1 MKTYLYLENYLY
13 INKLIYEIVLK
24 KENMRS
30 KLFNQIRSYTVMVI
44 GLSLYAFGITA
55 FLIPLK
61 IAGGGV
67 TGISML
73 VYYATGFGTGYTY
86 FIINI
91 FLILIAIKVLGAN
104 FGIKTIFS
112 MSIIAVL
119 LNVMQNYVTHPILS
133 DMFLSSVLSGILGG
147 VGIGLIF
154 NEGGSTGGTDIIAMI
169 INKYRNISPGRI
181 IMYCDVII
189 IASSFI
195 VLRSVEKLVYGY
207 VSMWVVAYSI
217 DAFLTGA
224 QQSVQLFIVSDKYE
238 QIANFIN
245 NESRRGL
252 TIFDGTGWYTRQ
264 NVKVIMTVVRKR
276 ESPEIFRKIKEL
288 DPNAFISLNSVMG
301 VYGKGFDQL
310 KY

>member
-1 MKTYLYLENYLY
+1 MN
-13 INKLIYEIVLK
+13 
-24 KENMRS
+24 S
-30 KLFNQIRSYTVMVI
+30 KLFNQIRSYTVMLI
-44 GLSLYAFGITA
+44 GLALYAFGITA

-73 VYYATGFGTGYTY
+73 IYYATGFGTGYTY

-91 FLILIAIKVLGAN
+91 FLVLIAIKVLGVN

-119 LNVMQNYVTHPILS
+119 LTVMQRFVTEPILK

-189 IASSFI
+189 IAASFI
-195 VLRSVEKLVYGY
+195 VLQSMEKLVYGY
-207 VSMWVVAYSI
+207 VSMWVVSYSI

-238 QIANFIN
+238 QIADFIN
-245 NESRRGL
+245 KESRRGL
-252 TIFDGTGWYTRQ
+252 TVFDGTGWYTKQ
-264 NVKVIMTVVRKR
+264 NVQVIMTVVRQR
-276 ESPEIFRKIKEL
+276 ESPEIFQKIKQI
-288 DPNAFISLNSVMG
+288 DPEAFISLSKVMG
-301 VYGKGFDQL
+301 VYGRGFDKL

>member
-1 MKTYLYLENYLY
+1 MS
-13 INKLIYEIVLK
+13 
-24 KENMRS
+24 S
-30 KLFNQIRSYTVMVI
+30 KILTQVRSYTVMVI
-44 GLSLYAFGITA
+44 GLALYSFGVTA

-61 IAGGGV
+61 IAAGGV

-91 FLILIAIKVLGAN
+91 FLVILAIKVLGAN
-104 FGIKTIFS
+104 FGLKTIFS
-112 MSIIAVL
+112 MSIIAIL
-119 LNVMQNYVTHPILS
+119 LNVMQTYITEPILN
-133 DMFLSSVLSGILGG
+133 DMFLSAVLSGILGG

-169 INKYRNISPGRI
+169 VNKYRNISPGRI

-189 IASSFI
+189 IASSFF
-195 VLRSVEKLVYGY
+195 VLESVEKLVYGY

-224 QQSVQLFIVSDKYE
+224 QQSVQLFIVSEKYE
-238 QIANFIN
+238 QIADFIN
-245 NESRRGL
+245 LQARRGL

-310 KY
+310 KH

>member
-1 MKTYLYLENYLY
+1 MTAKIFL
-13 INKLIYEIVLK
+13 
-24 KENMRS
+24 
-30 KLFNQIRSYTVMVI
+30 QIRSYTVMII
-44 GLSLYAFGITA
+44 GLALYAFGITA
-55 FLIPLK
+55 FLIPLM

-73 VYYATGFGTGYTY
+73 IYYATGFGTGYTY
-86 FIINI
+86 FLINVVLVI
-91 FLILIAIKVLGAN
+91 IAIKVLGVN
-104 FGIKTIFS
+104 FGLKTIFS
-112 MSIIAVL
+112 MSIIAIML
-119 LNVMQNYVTHPILS
+119 TVMQNFVTEPILK

-195 VLRSVEKLVYGY
+195 VLHSVEKLVYGY
-207 VSMWVVAYSI
+207 VTMWVVSYSI

-224 QQSVQLFIVSDKYE
+224 QQSVQLFIVSEKYE

-252 TIFDGTGWYTRQ
+252 TIIDGTGWYTGR
-264 NVKVIMTVVRKR
+264 NVKVIMTVVRQR

-288 DPNAFISLNSVMG
+288 DPDAFISLNKVMG
-301 VYGKGFDQL
+301 VYGKGFDKL

>member
-1 MKTYLYLENYLY
+1 
-13 INKLIYEIVLK
+13 
-24 KENMRS
+24 MRS
-30 KLFNQIRSYTVMVI
+30 KLLMQIRSYTVMVI
-44 GLSLYAFGITA
+44 GLALYSFGITA

-61 IAGGGV
+61 IAAGGV

-73 VYYATGFGTGYTY
+73 VFYATGFGTGYTY

-91 FLILIAIKVLGAN
+91 FLVILAIKVLGAS
-104 FGIKTIFS
+104 FGLKTIFS
-112 MSIIAVL
+112 MTIITIML
-119 LNVMQNYVTHPILS
+119 TLMQAYFTKPILN
-133 DMFLSSVLSGILGG
+133 DMFLSAVLSGILGG
-147 VGIGLIF
+147 IGIGLIF
-154 NEGGSTGGTDIIAMI
+154 NEGGSTGGTDIVAMI

-189 IASSFI
+189 IASSYL
-195 VLRSVEKLVYGY
+195 VLESVEKLVYGY

-224 QQSVQLFIVSDKYE
+224 QQSVQLFIVSEKYE
-238 QIANFIN
+238 QIADFIN
-245 NESRRGL
+245 LESRRGL

-301 VYGKGFDQL
+301 VYGKGFDKL

>member
-1 MKTYLYLENYLY
+1 MT
-13 INKLIYEIVLK
+13 
-24 KENMRS
+24 S
-30 KLFNQIRSYTVMVI
+30 KIFLLIRSYTVMVI
-44 GLSLYAFGITA
+44 GLALYAFGITA

-73 VYYATGFGTGYTY
+73 IFYATGFGTGYTY
-86 FIINI
+86 FIINV
-91 FLILIAIKVLGAN
+91 FLVIIAIKVLGVN
-104 FGIKTIFS
+104 FGLKTIFS
-112 MSIIAVL
+112 MSIIAIML
-119 LNVMQNYVTHPILS
+119 TVMQNFVTEPLLK

-195 VLRSVEKLVYGY
+195 VLHSVEKLVYGY
-207 VSMWVVAYSI
+207 VAMWVVAYSI

-224 QQSVQLFIVSDKYE
+224 QQSVQLFIVSEKYE

-245 NESRRGL
+245 SESRRGL
-252 TIFDGTGWYTRQ
+252 TIFEGTGWYTGR
-264 NVKVIMTVVRKR
+264 NVKVIMTVVRQR

-288 DPNAFISLNSVMG
+288 DPEAFISLNKVMG
-301 VYGKGFDQL
+301 VYGKGFDKL

>member
-1 MKTYLYLENYLY
+1 
-13 INKLIYEIVLK
+13 
-24 KENMRS
+24 MRS
-30 KLFNQIRSYTVMVI
+30 KIFLRIRSYTVMII
-44 GLSLYAFGITA
+44 GLALYAFGITA

-73 VYYATGFGTGYTY
+73 IYYATGFGTGYTY
-86 FIINI
+86 FLINVVLVI
-91 FLILIAIKVLGAN
+91 IAIKVLGVN
-104 FGIKTIFS
+104 FGLKTIFS
-112 MSIIAVL
+112 MSIIAVM
-119 LNVMQNYVTHPILS
+119 LNVMQNFVTEPILK

-195 VLRSVEKLVYGY
+195 VLHSAEKLVYGY
-207 VSMWVVAYSI
+207 VTMWVVSYSI
-217 DAFLTGA
+217 DAFLSGA

-245 NESRRGL
+245 FESRRGL
-252 TIFDGTGWYTRQ
+252 TIFDGTGWYTGR
-264 NVKVIMTVVRKR
+264 NVKVIMTVVRQR

-288 DPNAFISLNSVMG
+288 DPDAFISLNKVMG
-301 VYGKGFDQL
+301 VYGKGFDKL

>member
-1 MKTYLYLENYLY
+1 MA
-13 INKLIYEIVLK
+13 
-24 KENMRS
+24 S
-30 KLFNQIRSYTVMVI
+30 KLFMQIRSYTVMVI
-44 GLSLYAFGITA
+44 GLALYAFGITA

-91 FLILIAIKVLGAN
+91 FLILIAIKVLGVN

-112 MSIIAVL
+112 MSIIAIL
-119 LNVMQNYVTHPILS
+119 LNVMQNYVHEPILK

-189 IASSFI
+189 IASSFL
-195 VLRSVEKLVYGY
+195 VLHSVEKLVYGY

-224 QQSVQLFIVSDKYE
+224 QQSVQLFIVSEKYE
-238 QIANFIN
+238 QIADFITK
-245 NESRRGL
+245 ESRRGL
-252 TIFDGTGWYTRQ
+252 TVFNGTGWYTGS
-264 NVKVIMTVVRKR
+264 NVKVIMTVVRQR

-288 DPNAFISLNSVMG
+288 DPKAFISLNKVMG
-301 VYGKGFDQL
+301 VYGKGFDEL

>member
-1 MKTYLYLENYLY
+1 MS
-13 INKLIYEIVLK
+13 
-24 KENMRS
+24 S
-30 KLFNQIRSYTVMVI
+30 KIFPQIRSYTVMLI
-44 GLSLYAFGITA
+44 GLALYAFGITA

-61 IAGGGV
+61 IAAGGV

-86 FIINI
+86 FVINI
-91 FLILIAIKVLGAN
+91 FLIILAIKILGAN

-112 MSIIAVL
+112 MSIISVL
-119 LNVMQNYVTHPILS
+119 LNVMQNYITEPILS
-133 DMFLSSVLSGILGG
+133 DMFLSAILSGILGG

-189 IASSFI
+189 IASSFF
-195 VLRSVEKLVYGY
+195 VLNSVEKLVYGY

-224 QQSVQLFIVSDKYE
+224 QQSVQLFIVSEKYE

-245 NESRRGL
+245 SEARRGL

>member
-1 MKTYLYLENYLY
+1 MS
-13 INKLIYEIVLK
+13 
-24 KENMRS
+24 S
-30 KLFNQIRSYTVMVI
+30 KILTQIRSYTVMVI
-44 GLSLYAFGITA
+44 GLALYSFGITA

-61 IAGGGV
+61 IAAGGV

-91 FLILIAIKVLGAN
+91 FLVILAIKVLGAN
-104 FGIKTIFS
+104 FGLKTIFS
-112 MSIIAVL
+112 MSIISVL
-119 LNVMQNYVTHPILS
+119 LNVMQTYITEPILS
-133 DMFLSSVLSGILGG
+133 DMFLSAVLSGILGG

-189 IASSFI
+189 IASSYF
-195 VLRSVEKLVYGY
+195 VLESVEKLVYGY

-217 DAFLTGA
+217 DALLTGA
-224 QQSVQLFIVSDKYE
+224 QQSVQLFIVSEKYE
-238 QIANFIN
+238 QIADFIN
-245 NESRRGL
+245 SQARRGL

>member
-1 MKTYLYLENYLY
+1 
-13 INKLIYEIVLK
+13 
-24 KENMRS
+24 
-30 KLFNQIRSYTVMVI
+30 MVI
-44 GLSLYAFGITA
+44 GLALYAFGITA

-73 VYYATGFGTGYTY
+73 IYYATGFGTGYTY

-91 FLILIAIKVLGAN
+91 FLVMIAIKVLGVN

-112 MSIIAVL
+112 MSVIAVML
-119 LNVMQNYVTHPILS
+119 TVMQQFVTEPLLK
-133 DMFLSSVLSGILGG
+133 DMFLSSILSGILGG

-181 IMYCDVII
+181 IMYCDMII
-189 IASSFI
+189 IASSFL
-195 VLRSVEKLVYGY
+195 VLHSVEKLVYGY
-207 VSMWVVAYSI
+207 VSMWVVSYSI

-224 QQSVQLFIVSDKYE
+224 QQSVQLFIVSEKFE
-238 QIANFIN
+238 QIADFIN
-245 NESRRGL
+245 KESRRGL
-252 TIFDGTGWYTRQ
+252 TVFDGTGWYTQ
-264 NVKVIMTVVRKR
+264 NNVKVIMTVVRQR

-288 DPNAFISLNSVMG
+288 DPNAFISLSKVMG
-301 VYGKGFDQL
+301 VYGKGFDKL

>member
-1 MKTYLYLENYLY
+1 MSSKVF
-13 INKLIYEIVLK
+13 NK
-24 KENMRS
+24 
-30 KLFNQIRSYTVMVI
+30 IRSYTVMVI
-44 GLSLYAFGITA
+44 GMALYAFGITA

-73 VYYATGFGTGYTY
+73 VFYATGFGMGYTY

-91 FLILIAIKVLGAN
+91 FLLALAIRVLGAS
-104 FGIKTIFS
+104 FGLKTVFS
-112 MSIIAVL
+112 MVVIGIL
-119 LNVMQNYVTHPILS
+119 LNVMPYFVKGPILN
-133 DMFLSSVLSGILGG
+133 DMFLSAVLSGILGG

-189 IASSFI
+189 IASSYL
-195 VLRSVEKLVYGY
+195 VLKSAEKLVYGY
-207 VSMWVVAYSI
+207 VSMWVVAYAI

-238 QIANFIN
+238 SIADFIN

-301 VYGKGFDQL
+301 VYGKGFDQI

>member
-1 MKTYLYLENYLY
+1 
-13 INKLIYEIVLK
+13 
-24 KENMRS
+24 MRS
-30 KLFNQIRSYTVMVI
+30 KLFRQIRSYTVMVI
-44 GLSLYAFGITA
+44 GLALYAFGITA

-73 VYYATGFGTGYTY
+73 IYYATGFGTGYTY

-91 FLILIAIKVLGAN
+91 FLIILAIKVLGAN

-112 MSIIAVL
+112 MSFISVL
-119 LNVMQNYVTHPILS
+119 LTVMQNYITEPILN

-181 IMYCDVII
+181 IMYCDVVI
-189 IASSFI
+189 IASSFF
-195 VLRSVEKLVYGY
+195 VLHSIEKLVYGY

-224 QQSVQLFIVSDKYE
+224 QQSVQLFIVSDKYD

-245 NESRRGL
+245 NESRRGI
-252 TIFDGTGWYTRQ
+252 TIFDGTGWYTQQ

-301 VYGKGFDQL
+301 VYGKGFDKI

>member
-1 MKTYLYLENYLY
+1 MS
-13 INKLIYEIVLK
+13 
-24 KENMRS
+24 S
-30 KLFNQIRSYTVMVI
+30 KIFKQIRSYTVMVI
-44 GLSLYAFGITA
+44 GLALYSFGITA

-61 IAGGGV
+61 IAAGGV

-73 VYYATGFGTGYTY
+73 VFYATGFGTGYTY

-91 FLILIAIKVLGAN
+91 FLIIVAIKVLGAN
-104 FGIKTIFS
+104 FGIKTVFS
-112 MSIIAVL
+112 MTIIAIM
-119 LNVMQNYVTHPILS
+119 LNVMQTYVKEPILN
-133 DMFLSSVLSGILGG
+133 DMFLSSVLSGIFAGI
-147 VGIGLIF
+147 GIGLIF

-169 INKYRNISPGRI
+169 INKYRNISPGRT

-189 IASSFI
+189 IASSYL
-195 VLRSVEKLVYGY
+195 VLQSAEKLVYGY

-224 QQSVQLFIVSDKYE
+224 QQSVQLFIVSEKYE
-238 QIANFIN
+238 EIANFIN
-245 NESRRGL
+245 SEARRGL
-252 TIFDGTGWYTRQ
+252 TIFEGTGWYTRK

-288 DPNAFISLNSVMG
+288 DSEAFISLNSVMG
-301 VYGKGFDQL
+301 VYGKGFDEI

>member
-1 MKTYLYLENYLY
+1 MW
-13 INKLIYEIVLK
+13 
-24 KENMRS
+24 R
-30 KLFNQIRSYTVMVI
+30 KLFGQIRSYTVMVI
-44 GLSLYAFGITA
+44 GLGLYAFGITA

-73 VYYATGFGTGYTY
+73 VFYATGFGIGYTF

-91 FLILIAIKVLGAN
+91 FLVLIAIKVLGIN

-112 MSIIAVL
+112 MTIIAVM
-119 LNVMQNYVTHPILS
+119 LNVMQNYVTEPILK
-133 DMFLSSVLSGILGG
+133 DMFLSAVLSGILGG
-147 VGIGLIF
+147 IGIGLIF

-181 IMYCDVII
+181 IMYCDVVI
-189 IASSFI
+189 IASSYL
-195 VLRSVEKLVYGY
+195 VLHSAEKLVYGY

-245 NESRRGL
+245 YEARRGL
-252 TIFDGTGWYTRQ
+252 TVIDGTGWYTQQ
-264 NVKVIMTVVRKR
+264 NVKVIMTVVKKR
-276 ESPEIFRKIKEL
+276 ESPEIFRKIKQL

-301 VYGKGFDQL
+301 VYGKGFDKL

>member
-1 MKTYLYLENYLY
+1 
-13 INKLIYEIVLK
+13 
-24 KENMRS
+24 MRS
-30 KLFNQIRSYTVMVI
+30 KFFLQIRSYTVMVI
-44 GLSLYAFGITA
+44 GLALYAFGITA

-73 VYYATGFGTGYTY
+73 VFYATGFGTGYTY
-86 FIINI
+86 FIINV
-91 FLILIAIKVLGAN
+91 FLVIIAIKVLGVN

-112 MSIIAVL
+112 MSIIAIL
-119 LNVMQNYVTHPILS
+119 LTVMQNYVNEPIIK
-133 DMFLSSVLSGILGG
+133 DMFLSSILSGILGG
-147 VGIGLIF
+147 IGIGLIF

-189 IASSFI
+189 IASSYI
-195 VLRSVEKLVYGY
+195 VLKSVEKLVYGY
-207 VSMWVVAYSI
+207 VTMWVVSYSI

-224 QQSVQLFIVSDKYE
+224 QQSVQLFIVSEKYE

-245 NESRRGL
+245 LESRRGL
-252 TIFDGTGWYTRQ
+252 TVFDGKGWYTGQ
-264 NVKVIMTVVRKR
+264 NVKVIMTVVRQR

-288 DPNAFISLNSVMG
+288 DPEAFISLNKVMG
-301 VYGKGFDQL
+301 VYGKGFDKL

>member
-1 MKTYLYLENYLY
+1 MKF
-13 INKLIYEIVLK
+13 KV
-24 KENMRS
+24 
-30 KLFNQIRSYTVMVI
+30 FNQIRSYLVMVI
-44 GLSLYAFGITA
+44 GLALYAFGITA

-67 TGISML
+67 TGIGML
-73 VYYATGFGTGYTY
+73 IYYATGFQTGYTY
-86 FIINI
+86 LIVNI
-91 FLILIAIKVLGAN
+91 FLIIIAIRFLGAK
-104 FGIKTIFS
+104 FGIRTIFS
-112 MSIIAVL
+112 MTVITIL
-119 LNVMQNYVTHPILS
+119 LNVMQKFIHEPLIN

-189 IASSFI
+189 IASSFL
-195 VLRSVEKLVYGY
+195 VLKSIEKLVYGY
-207 VSMWVVAYSI
+207 VTMWVVAYAI

-224 QQSVQLFIVSDKYE
+224 QQSVQLFIVSEKYE
-238 QIANFIN
+238 AIADFIN
-245 NESRRGL
+245 SEARRGL
-252 TIFDGTGWYTRQ
+252 TIFDGTGWYTRKS
-264 NVKVIMTVVRKR
+264 VKVIMTVVRKR

-301 VYGKGFDQL
+301 VYGKGFDQI

>member
-1 MKTYLYLENYLY
+1 
-13 INKLIYEIVLK
+13 
-24 KENMRS
+24 MRS
-30 KLFNQIRSYTVMVI
+30 KLFMRIRSYTVMVI
-44 GLSLYAFGITA
+44 GLALYAFGITA

-73 VYYATGFGTGYTY
+73 IYYATGFGTGYTY

-91 FLILIAIKVLGAN
+91 FLIILAVKVLGAN

-112 MSIIAVL
+112 MTIISVM
-119 LNVMQNYVTHPILS
+119 LNVMQNYVTEPLLN
-133 DMFLSSVLSGILGG
+133 DMFLSAVLSGILGG

-181 IMYCDVII
+181 IMYCDVFI
-189 IASSFI
+189 IASSFL
-195 VLRSVEKLVYGY
+195 VLHSVEKLVYGY

-224 QQSVQLFIVSDKYE
+224 QQSVQLFIVSDKYD

-245 NESRRGL
+245 SEARRGL

-301 VYGKGFDQL
+301 VYGKGFDKL

>member
-1 MKTYLYLENYLY
+1 MT
-13 INKLIYEIVLK
+13 
-24 KENMRS
+24 S
-30 KLFNQIRSYTVMVI
+30 KLFMQIRSYTVMVI
-44 GLSLYAFGITA
+44 GLALYAFGITA

-73 VYYATGFGTGYTY
+73 IYYATGFGTGYTY

-91 FLILIAIKVLGAN
+91 FLIIIAIKVLGAN

-112 MSIIAVL
+112 MSIIAVM
-119 LNVMQNYVTHPILS
+119 LNIMQNYITEPILS

-147 VGIGLIF
+147 LGIGLIF

-189 IASSFI
+189 IASSFFI
-195 VLRSVEKLVYGY
+195 LESVEKLVYGY
-207 VSMWVVAYSI
+207 VSMWVVSYSI

-224 QQSVQLFIVSDKYE
+224 QQSVQLFIFSEKYE
-238 QIANFIN
+238 QIADFIN
-245 NESRRGL
+245 IESRRGL
-252 TIFDGTGWYTRQ
+252 TIFEGTGWYTRQ

-288 DPNAFISLNSVMG
+288 DSNAFISTNSVMG
-301 VYGKGFDQL
+301 VYGKGFDKI

>member
-1 MKTYLYLENYLY
+1 MS
-13 INKLIYEIVLK
+13 
-24 KENMRS
+24 S
-30 KLFNQIRSYTVMVI
+30 KILTQVRSYTVMVI
-44 GLSLYAFGITA
+44 GLALYSFGITA

-61 IAGGGV
+61 IAAGGV

-91 FLILIAIKVLGAN
+91 FLVILAIKVLGTT
-104 FGIKTIFS
+104 FGLKTIFS
-112 MSIIAVL
+112 MSIIAIL
-119 LNVMQNYVTHPILS
+119 LNVMQTYITEPILS
-133 DMFLSSVLSGILGG
+133 DMFLSAVLSGILGG

-189 IASSFI
+189 IASSFF
-195 VLRSVEKLVYGY
+195 VLESVEKLVYGY

-224 QQSVQLFIVSDKYE
+224 QQSVQLFIVSEKYE
-238 QIANFIN
+238 QIADFIN
-245 NESRRGL
+245 LQARRGL

-310 KY
+310 KH

>member
-1 MKTYLYLENYLY
+1 M
-13 INKLIYEIVLK
+13 I
-24 KENMRS
+24 
-30 KLFNQIRSYTVMVI
+30 I
-44 GLSLYAFGITA
+44 GLALYAFGITA

-73 VYYATGFGTGYTY
+73 IYYATGFGTGYTY
-86 FIINI
+86 FLINVVLVI
-91 FLILIAIKVLGAN
+91 IAIKVLGVN
-104 FGIKTIFS
+104 FGLKTIFS
-112 MSIIAVL
+112 MSIIAIML
-119 LNVMQNYVTHPILS
+119 TVMQNFVTEPILK

-195 VLRSVEKLVYGY
+195 VLHSVEKLVYGY
-207 VSMWVVAYSI
+207 VTMWVVSYSI

-224 QQSVQLFIVSDKYE
+224 QQSVQLFIVSEKYE

-252 TIFDGTGWYTRQ
+252 TIIDGTGWYTGR
-264 NVKVIMTVVRKR
+264 NVKVIMTVVRQR

-288 DPNAFISLNSVMG
+288 DPEAFISLNKVMG
-301 VYGKGFDQL
+301 VYGKGFDKL

>member
-1 MKTYLYLENYLY
+1 
-13 INKLIYEIVLK
+13 
-24 KENMRS
+24 
-30 KLFNQIRSYTVMVI
+30 MVI
-44 GLSLYAFGITA
+44 GLALYSFGITA

-61 IAGGGV
+61 IAAGGV

-91 FLILIAIKVLGAN
+91 FLVILAIKVLGTT
-104 FGIKTIFS
+104 FGLKTIFS
-112 MSIIAVL
+112 MSIIAIL
-119 LNVMQNYVTHPILS
+119 LNVMQTYITEPILS
-133 DMFLSSVLSGILGG
+133 DMFLSAVLSGILGG

-189 IASSFI
+189 IASSFF
-195 VLRSVEKLVYGY
+195 VLESVEKLVYGY

-224 QQSVQLFIVSDKYE
+224 QQSVQLFIVSEKYE
-238 QIANFIN
+238 QIADFIN
-245 NESRRGL
+245 LQARRGL

-310 KY
+310 KH

>member
-1 MKTYLYLENYLY
+1 MISNYF
-13 INKLIYEIVLK
+13 
-24 KENMRS
+24 M
-30 KLFNQIRSYTVMVI
+30 QIRSYTVMII
-44 GLSLYAFGITA
+44 GLALYAFGVTA

-61 IAGGGV
+61 IAAGGV

-86 FIINI
+86 FLINI
-91 FLILIAIKVLGAN
+91 FLVLIAIKVLGAN
-104 FGIKTIFS
+104 FGMKTIFS
-112 MSIIAVL
+112 MTIIAIM
-119 LNVMQNYVTHPILS
+119 LNIMQRYVNEPILK

-147 VGIGLIF
+147 IGIGLIF

-181 IMYCDVII
+181 IMYCDVLI
-189 IASSFI
+189 IASSYL
-195 VLRSVEKLVYGY
+195 VLHSVEKLVYGY

-224 QQSVQLFIVSDKYE
+224 QQSVQIFIISSEYE
-238 QIANFIN
+238 AIANSIN
-245 NESRRGL
+245 HESRRGL
-252 TIFDGTGWYTRQ
+252 TMFDATGWYTQ
-264 NVKVIMTVVRKR
+264 KGVKVIMTVVRKR
-276 ESPEIFRKIKEL
+276 ESPDIFRKIKAL

-301 VYGKGFDQL
+301 VYGKGFDKL

>member
-1 MKTYLYLENYLY
+1 MAS
-13 INKLIYEIVLK
+13 KLI
-24 KENMRS
+24 MR
-30 KLFNQIRSYTVMVI
+30 IRSYTVMVI
-44 GLSLYAFGITA
+44 GLALYSFGITA

-86 FIINI
+86 LIINI
-91 FLILIAIKVLGAN
+91 FLIIVAIKVLGAN

-119 LNVMQNYVTHPILS
+119 LNVMQGFVKEPLLH

-189 IASSFI
+189 IASSFL
-195 VLRSVEKLVYGY
+195 VLHSVEKLVYGY

-224 QQSVQLFIVSDKYE
+224 QQSVQLFIVSEKYE
-238 QIANFIN
+238 KIADFITK
-245 NESRRGL
+245 ESRRGL
-252 TIFDGTGWYTRQ
+252 TVFDGTGWYTGQ
-264 NVKVIMTVVRKR
+264 NVRVIMTVVRQR
-276 ESPEIFRKIKEL
+276 ESPEIFRMIKEI
-288 DPNAFISLNSVMG
+288 DPDAFISLNKVMG
-301 VYGKGFDQL
+301 VYGKGFDKL